1 MFLTELFQC
10 SINFLLTSLENSA
23 YEYNPPPPSFGW
35 YSSLLIIILFLLSC
49 GADPTDSVD
58 PQVALL
64 TTQIE
69 GIQDQ
74 LESLRKEYEVLRVEN
89 QRQSE
94 SLRNQEGKV
103 ALLEEEK
110 KRQEEDLELNLTKI
124 EGLKSENVNQ
134 SNSIS
139 KLEVTV
145 AELENKNKGQEE
157 SLGALRTKND
167 GLESELESLK
177 EQLLEAE
184 EALSTFKDSNKN
196 LSVQIESLRLSLKEA
211 TDMVSELEG
220 RLVSSDSPV
229 VKGVSTKIP
238 IRSAFDVLGIFSD
251 TYESHG
257 EVGVQWVAN
266 VTEGD
271 AVIRLNSCTSLE
283 VGIRDGVLD
292 ASGMTHL
299 HFDYWIVGSTEIE
312 VTLLSRN
319 RNGVSKST
327 YRLSVSDK
335 TKHEWHSEAVLLES
349 FSGRTNLDRLVGIEL
364 GVDGEESC
372 EIYFDEVYLFFEDTS
387 TETVLTETTPTE
399 TVPTETTPTE
409 TVPTETTPTETVPTE
424 TTPTETVPTETTPT
438 ETVPT
443 ETTPTE
449 TVPTVTTPTVTT
461 PTETTPTEPPVLALE
476 SGILKFK
483 GDCST
488 LEESITHELNGVTY
502 TIVKDKAELQ
512 KEIANG
518 NATRVCTTCVTNMI
532 GLFKGKTG
540 FNEDISTWD
549 VSNVWTMNEMFSGA
563 TSFNQDIGNWD
574 VSRLREAHKMFHG
587 ATSFNQDIGS
597 WNVSSVTHFTYMFR
611 GATSFNQDI
620 GSWQPSSATSM
631 SRMFQ
636 DATSFNQDLTS
647 WNDNL
652 KSVKFCR
659 KFATGATQFEV
670 SNQPTFTACSTQ

>member
-1 MFLTELFQC
+1 M
-10 SINFLLTSLENSA
+10 SVI
-23 YEYNPPPPSFGW
+23 PPPSFSW

-49 GADPTDSVD
+49 ANDPTDSVD

-69 GIQDQ
+69 GIRDQ

-110 KRQEEDLELNLTKI
+110 KRQEEDLELNLTEI
-124 EGLKSENVNQ
+124 EDLKSENVAQ

-145 AELENKNKGQEE
+145 AKLEATNKDRVD
-157 SLGALRTKND
+157 SLGSLRTKNE
-167 GLESELESLK
+167 GLVSELESLK
-177 EQLLEAE
+177 EQLLKAE
-184 EALSTFKDSNKN
+184 EAVSTFKDSNKN
-196 LSVQIESLRLSLKEA
+196 LSVQIESLRLALEEA
-211 TDMVSELEG
+211 TGLVSELEG

-238 IRSAFDVLGIFSD
+238 IKSAFDVLGIFSD

-271 AVIRLNSCTSLE
+271 AVIRLNSCISLE

-292 ASGMTHL
+292 SSGMTHL

-312 VTLLSRN
+312 VTLLSRIG
-319 RNGVSKST
+319 NGVSKST

-335 TKHEWHSEAVLLES
+335 NKHEWHSEAVSLES

-387 TETVLTETTPTE
+387 TETTPTV

-409 TVPTETTPTETVPTE
+409 TVPTVTTPTV
-424 TTPTETVPTETTPT
+424 TT
-438 ETVPT
+438 
-443 ETTPTE
+443 
-449 TVPTVTTPTVTT
+449 PTVTTPTVTT

-502 TIVKDKAELQ
+502 TIVNDKAELQ

-518 NATRVCTTCVTNMI
+518 NATKVCTTCIEDMQQ
-532 GLFKGKTG
+532 LFKDNSN
-540 FNEDISTWD
+540 FNEDIGNWD
-549 VSNVWTMNEMFSGA
+549 ISNVLTVTAMFLGA

-574 VSRLREAHKMFHG
+574 VSNVTSMHEMFQD

-597 WNVSSVTHFTYMFR
+597 WNVRKVVNFAEMFER
-611 GATSFNQDI
+611 ATSFNQDI
-620 GSWQPSSATSM
+620 GSWEPISATSM
-631 SRMFQ
+631 TQMFFQ
-636 DATSFNQDLTS
+636 ASNFNQDLKGWNQYLDGVVYCGNFGSLAPKWETS
-647 WNDNL
+647 NRPSFDN
-652 KSVKFCR
+652 
-659 KFATGATQFEV
+659 
-670 SNQPTFTACSTQ
+670 CSQ

>member
-1 MFLTELFQC
+1 M
-10 SINFLLTSLENSA
+10 
-23 YEYNPPPPSFGW
+23 
-35 YSSLLIIILFLLSC
+35 
-49 GADPTDSVD
+49 
-58 PQVALL
+58 ALL

-94 SLRNQEGKV
+94 SLRNQEDKV
-103 ALLEEEK
+103 AVLESQNQQ
-110 KRQEEDLELNLTKI
+110 QEEDLELNFTKI

-157 SLGALRTKND
+157 SLGALRTKNE

-177 EQLLEAE
+177 EELLKAE
-184 EALSTFKDSNKN
+184 EAVRTFEESNRD
-196 LSVQIESLRLSLKEA
+196 LSVQIEDLRLSLKKA

-229 VKGVSTKIP
+229 VKGVSTRIP
-238 IRSAFDVLGIFSD
+238 IKSAFDVSGIFSD

-257 EVGVQWVAN
+257 EVGVQWLAN
-266 VTEGD
+266 VTEKD
-271 AVIRLNSCTSLE
+271 AVIRLNSCSSLS
-283 VGIRDGVLD
+283 VDIRGGELD

-312 VTLLSRN
+312 VTLLSRIG
-319 RNGVSKST
+319 NGVSKST
-327 YRLSVSDK
+327 YSLSVSDK
-335 TKHEWHSEAVLLES
+335 NKHEWHSEEVLLEL
-349 FSGRTNLDRLVGIEL
+349 FSGRTNLERLVGIEL

-387 TETVLTETTPTE
+387 TET
-399 TVPTETTPTE
+399 
-409 TVPTETTPTETVPTE
+409 
-424 TTPTETVPTETTPT
+424 TPT

-449 TVPTVTTPTVTT
+449 TVPTVTTPTETV

-518 NATRVCTTCVTNMI
+518 NATRVCTTCVKDMLQ
-532 GLFKGKTG
+532 LFKDNST

-549 VSNVWTMNEMFSGA
+549 VSNVWRMNHMFNGA

-574 VSRLREAHKMFHG
+574 VSGLIETHKMFHG

-597 WNVSSVTHFTYMFR
+597 WNVSSVTHFPDMFH

-620 GSWQPSSATSM
+620 SSWRPGSKAISM
-631 SRMFQ
+631 ARMFK

-647 WNDNL
+647 WNTYL
-652 KSVKFCR
+652 TSVEFCSD
-659 KFATGATQFEV
+659 FATGATQFEE
-670 SNQPTFTACSTQ
+670 SNQPTFTACTP

>member
-1 MFLTELFQC
+1 M
-10 SINFLLTSLENSA
+10 IFLLNLLETSA
-23 YEYNPPPPSFGW
+23 YEFNIPPPRFSW
-35 YSSLLIIILFLLSC
+35 YSSLLIVLFFLSC
-49 GADPTDSVD
+49 GDDSTDSID
-58 PQVALL
+58 PQAALL
-64 TTQIE
+64 RTQIE

-74 LESLRKEYEVLRVEN
+74 LENLQKEYEVLRVEN

-94 SLRNQEGKV
+94 SFRDQEGKV
-103 ALLEEEK
+103 ALLEDEK
-110 KRQEEDLELNLTKI
+110 KQQEKDLELNLAKV
-124 EGLKSENVNQ
+124 EVLKSENVEQ

-145 AELENKNKGQEE
+145 AELEATNKDRADF
-157 SLGALRTKND
+157 LGALKTENE
-167 GLESELESLK
+167 GLVSELESLK

-184 EALSTFKDSNKN
+184 DAVRTFEKLNKD
-196 LSVQIESLRLSLKEA
+196 LSVQIEDFKLALEEA
-211 TDMVSELEG
+211 TGLVLELEG

-229 VKGVSTKIP
+229 VKGVSTRIP
-238 IRSAFDVLGIFSD
+238 IKSALDVLGIFSD
-251 TYESHG
+251 SYESHG

-266 VTEGD
+266 VTEED
-271 AVIRLNSCTSLE
+271 AVIRLNSCISLE

-312 VTLLSRN
+312 VTLLSRIG
-319 RNGVSKST
+319 NGVSKST
-327 YRLSVSDK
+327 YSLSVSDK
-335 TKHEWHSEAVLLES
+335 NKHEWHSVEVSLDS
-349 FSGRTNLDRLVGIEL
+349 FSGRTNLERLVGIEL

-372 EIYFDEVYLFFEDTS
+372 EVYFDEVYLFFEDTS
-387 TETVLTETTPTE
+387 TETILTETVLTETVPTETVPTETIPTETVPTE

-409 TVPTETTPTETVPTE
+409 TVPTETIPTETVPTV

-438 ETVPT
+438 E
-443 ETTPTE
+443 
-449 TVPTVTTPTVTT
+449 
-461 PTETTPTEPPVLALE
+461 PPVLASE

-488 LEESITHELNGVTY
+488 LEESITHELNDVTY

-518 NATRVCTTCVTNMI
+518 NATRVCTTCVTNMR

-563 TSFNQDIGNWD
+563 TSFNQDIGGWV
-574 VSRLREAHKMFHG
+574 VSKVLHLTSMFLG

-597 WNVSSVTHFTYMFR
+597 WDVGAVQNFFDTFN

-620 GSWQPSSATSM
+620 SSWKPRSARSM
-631 SRMFQ
+631 GQMFFG
-636 DATSFNQDLTS
+636 ATSFNQDLTS
-647 WNDNL
+647 WNQYLLN
-652 KSVKFCR
+652 VNFCSN
-659 KFATGATQFEV
+659 FATGATQFEE
-670 SNQPTFTACSTQ
+670 SNQPTFKACTP